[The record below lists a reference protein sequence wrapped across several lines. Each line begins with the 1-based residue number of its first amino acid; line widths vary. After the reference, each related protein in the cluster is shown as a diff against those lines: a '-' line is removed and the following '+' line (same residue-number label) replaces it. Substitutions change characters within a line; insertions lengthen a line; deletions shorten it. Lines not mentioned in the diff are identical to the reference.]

1 MINRFKQLRE
11 EYNEQLKD
19 KNPKAK
25 LYSVEDMC
33 EEMKNAGFTVSKAKI
48 KKIESEQPDVSIDAK
63 TLLAY
68 KWKFGV
74 SVDWLIDNTVQTRKV
89 DGNIASA
96 SKVIGLSDVAIEEI
110 SKLKPD
116 YKMILDK
123 MISNYCFLLVLPE
136 IRNLLGYNSLKPH
149 IKLLFDEKSYKNG
162 AEIDQFLFDAINDN
176 TVSTFFNETVIK
188 RIKDIIDN
196 TMLDKDLQAYFR
208 EKDKNSKIGS
218 VLTAADLPKHNPE
231 TGKLEYKGSD

>member
-33 EEMKNAGFTVSKAKI
+33 EEMKDAGFTVSKAKI

-74 SVDWLIDNTVQTRKV
+74 SIDWLIDNTVQTRRV
-89 DGNIASA
+89 EGNIASA

-149 IKLLFDEKSYKNG
+149 IKLLFDEKTYVKG
-162 AEIDQFLFDAINDN
+162 AEIDQLLYDAVNDN
-176 TVSTFFNETVIK
+176 AVAAFFNEIVIK
-188 RIKDIIDN
+188 RIKESIDN
-196 TMLDKDLQAYFR
+196 TMLDKDLQKYFE
-208 EKDKNSKIGS
+208 EKDKNSKIRS
-218 VLTAADLPKHNPE
+218 VPLSAAYLPKLNPE
-231 TGKLEYKGSD
+231 TGTLE

>member
-33 EEMKNAGFTVSKAKI
+33 EEMKDAGFTVSKAKI

-74 SVDWLIDNTVQTRKV
+74 SIDWLIDNTVQTRRV
-89 DGNIASA
+89 EGNIASA

-149 IKLLFDEKSYKNG
+149 IKLLFDEKTYVKG
-162 AEIDQFLFDAINDN
+162 AEIDQLLYDAVNDN
-176 TVSTFFNETVIK
+176 AVAAFFNEIVIK
-188 RIKDIIDN
+188 RIKESIDN
-196 TMLDKDLQAYFR
+196 AMLDKDLQKYFE
-208 EKDKNSKIGS
+208 EKDKNSKIRS
-218 VLTAADLPKHNPE
+218 VPLSAAYLPKLNPE
-231 TGKLEYKGSD
+231 TGKLE

>member
-33 EEMKNAGFTVSKAKI
+33 EEMKDAGFTVSKAKI

-74 SVDWLIDNTVQTRKV
+74 SIDWLIDNTVQTRRV
-89 DGNIASA
+89 ERNIASA

-149 IKLLFDEKSYKNG
+149 IKLLFDEKTYVKG
-162 AEIDQFLFDAINDN
+162 AEIDQLLYDAVNDN
-176 TVSTFFNETVIK
+176 AVAAFFNEIVIK
-188 RIKDIIDN
+188 RIKESIDN
-196 TMLDKDLQAYFR
+196 TMLDKDLQKYFE
-208 EKDKNSKIGS
+208 EKDKNSKIRS
-218 VLTAADLPKHNPE
+218 VPLSAAYLPKLNPE
-231 TGKLEYKGSD
+231 TGKLE

>member
-33 EEMKNAGFTVSKAKI
+33 EEMKDAGFTVSKAKI

-74 SVDWLIDNTVQTRKV
+74 SIDWLIDNTVQTRRV
-89 DGNIASA
+89 EGNIASA

-149 IKLLFDEKSYKNG
+149 IKLLFDEKTYVKG
-162 AEIDQFLFDAINDN
+162 AEIDQLLYDAVNDN
-176 TVSTFFNETVIK
+176 AVAAFFNEIVIK
-188 RIKDIIDN
+188 RIKESIDN
-196 TMLDKDLQAYFR
+196 TMLDKDLQKYFE
-208 EKDKNSKIGS
+208 EKDKNSKIRS
-218 VLTAADLPKHNPE
+218 VPLSAAYLPKLNPE
-231 TGKLEYKGSD
+231 TGKLK

>member
-33 EEMKNAGFTVSKAKI
+33 EEMKDAGFTVSKAKI

-74 SVDWLIDNTVQTRKV
+74 SIDWLIDNTVQTRKV
-89 DGNIASA
+89 EGNIASA

-149 IKLLFDEKSYKNG
+149 IKLLFDEKTYVKG
-162 AEIDQFLFDAINDN
+162 AEIDQLLYDAVNDN
-176 TVSTFFNETVIK
+176 AVAAFFNEIVIK
-188 RIKDIIDN
+188 RIKESIDN
-196 TMLDKDLQAYFR
+196 TILDKDLQKYFE
-208 EKDKNSKIGS
+208 EKDKNSKIRS
-218 VLTAADLPKHNPE
+218 VPLSAAYLPKLNPE
-231 TGKLEYKGSD
+231 TGKLE

>member
-33 EEMKNAGFTVSKAKI
+33 EEMKDAGFTVSKAKI

-74 SVDWLIDNTVQTRKV
+74 SIDWLIDNTVQTRRV
-89 DGNIASA
+89 EGNIASA

-149 IKLLFDEKSYKNG
+149 IKLLFDEKTYVKG
-162 AEIDQFLFDAINDN
+162 AEIDQLLYDAVNDN
-176 TVSTFFNETVIK
+176 AVAAFFNEIVIK
-188 RIKDIIDN
+188 RIKESIDN
-196 TMLDKDLQAYFR
+196 TMLDKDLQKYFE
-208 EKDKNSKIGS
+208 EKDKNSKIRS
-218 VLTAADLPKHNPE
+218 VPLSAAYLPKLNPE
-231 TGKLEYKGSD
+231 TGKLE